1 MVQFT
6 ITYSNSLISILYFDF
21 SVPLTV
27 ASIFVSLLNFT
38 ITAWNLQA
46 KDHIA
51 KDELNHSSA
60 IGNENINPVKHFHQN
75 FTNVFTHVA
84 WTLSSITVYSG
95 SLVFLLLLAYIE
107 MFSNY
112 LMDTGFKVNI
122 HLLPFL
128 IILSNI
134 PVNIILYKI
143 FINNK
148 DSFSLAHAILSPI
161 KPCRYEI
168 ISDDIRP
175 HFWSTQL
182 HSSPNRYFCPRI

>member
-1 MVQFT
+1 MFKTCFQTLIKSTIQACT
-6 ITYSNSLISILYFDF
+6 ITSEHRKLTHPPPKLQFNILCHF
-21 SVPLTV
+21 
-27 ASIFVSLLNFT
+27 
-38 ITAWNLQA
+38 
-46 KDHIA
+46 
-51 KDELNHSSA
+51 SA
-60 IGNENINPVKHFHQN
+60 IANENNNPVKHFHQN
-75 FTNVFTHVA
+75 FTSVFTHVV
-84 WTLSSITVYSG
+84 WTLSSIIVYSG

-161 KPCRYEI
+161 KPCRYEKI
-168 ISDDIRP
+168 CD
-175 HFWSTQL
+175 
-182 HSSPNRYFCPRI
+182 NM

>member
-1 MVQFT
+1 MPQCSTLFT
-6 ITYSNSLISILYFDF
+6 ITYSDSLIPILYFNF

-60 IGNENINPVKHFHQN
+60 IGNEDNNPVKHFHQN
-75 FTNVFTHVA
+75 FTNVFTHIV
-84 WTLSSITVYSG
+84 WTLSSIIVYSG

-168 ISDDIRP
+168 IFDDM
-175 HFWSTQL
+175 
-182 HSSPNRYFCPRI
+182 

>member
-1 MVQFT
+1 MFSSQLIKLADKCHNVVLSFFT
-6 ITYSNSLISILYFDF
+6 ITYSDSDSLIPILYFNF

-27 ASIFVSLLNFT
+27 ASIFMSLLNFT

-60 IGNENINPVKHFHQN
+60 NEDNNPVKHFHQN
-75 FTNVFTHVA
+75 VTSVFTHVV
-84 WTLSSITVYSG
+84 WTLSSIVVYSG

-122 HLLPFL
+122 HLLPFF

-168 ISDDIRP
+168 IPD
-175 HFWSTQL
+175 
-182 HSSPNRYFCPRI
+182 NM

>member
-1 MVQFT
+1 M
-6 ITYSNSLISILYFDF
+6 
-21 SVPLTV
+21 
-27 ASIFVSLLNFT
+27 SLLNFT

-84 WTLSSITVYSG
+84 WTLSSIIVYSG

-168 ISDDIRP
+168 ISYDIRP
-175 HFWSTQL
+175 HFWCTQL
-182 HSSPNRYFCPRI
+182 HSPPKWRFLPKNLNQLVIFLIGLAFT

>member
-1 MVQFT
+1 M
-6 ITYSNSLISILYFDF
+6 
-21 SVPLTV
+21 
-27 ASIFVSLLNFT
+27 SLLNFT

-168 ISDDIRP
+168 ISDDISMTSLLV
-175 HFWSTQL
+175 HTVAQL
-182 HSSPNRYFCPRI
+182 TKMEIFAKEFEPASYFCNTCVHLGMRRQK